1 MVKDRHEVPRDI
13 LRTSIENFG
22 PISKGEIRLKPL
34 TILMGP
40 NNSGK
45 SYAATLIYSLLSAH
59 AASRY
64 GFSRSMP
71 FQNSPTRLDYS
82 SVITPAVKKLIQT
95 KDRFTIPATRAS
107 RRRLVNDVFVPILKT
122 VIEGSFGSPITDLI
136 KSGQKSSSITITGSN
151 TYKIKLTDKVQIL
164 PQFDDTVHKVKI
176 VRGAPTGIKEE
187 YEGDTCTLCV
197 DERFKSPLDDFL
209 HGIIGGF
216 LIGSLKPQL
225 NLLYYLPA
233 ARSGIL
239 QGHRALAAS
248 FMQHAP
254 YAGIGSFEIPRLTQV
269 VSHFVSELISLP
281 RRSGSFAPLSKDLE
295 RELMG
300 GSIGL
305 AQPGKHSTPDIV
317 YQLPNGNVPLH
328 RSSST
333 VSEMAP
339 LSLYLKHVIRKD
351 DLLIIE
357 EPEAHLHA
365 SKQIVFA
372 KYIAKMIRQGLN
384 LMITTHSYV
393 LMEALN
399 SHLVASYMDPKSRAK
414 VGIGKNDYLMPNEV
428 APYLFR
434 EDGKGGYAI
443 TPVEIDAHGVAL
455 KEFIDVI
462 GPLYERGIK
471 QDRWIEQHGS

>member
-1 MVKDRHEVPRDI
+1 MVKDRHEVSRDI

-59 AASRY
+59 AAARY
-64 GFSRSMP
+64 GFLRP
-71 FQNSPTRLDYS
+71 ILFQNPPTKLDYS
-82 SVITPAVKKLIQT
+82 SVITSTVKKLIQT
-95 KDRFTIPATRAS
+95 KDCFTIPTTRAS
-107 RRRLVNDVFVPILKT
+107 RRRLVNDVFAPILKAT
-122 VIEGSFGSPITDLI
+122 IEGSFGSPISELI
-136 KSGQKSSSITITGSN
+136 KSGQRSSNITITGSDI
-151 TYKIKLTDKVQIL
+151 YKIQLTDKMRIL
-164 PQFDDTVHKVKI
+164 PQFDNTVHKVKI
-176 VRGAPTGIKEE
+176 VRGESAVQEE
-187 YEGDTCTLCV
+187 YEGDARTLCV
-197 DERFKSPLDDFL
+197 DERFKTSRGDFL
-209 HGIIGGF
+209 YSIIGGF
-216 LIGSLKPQL
+216 LIGSLKPQM

-254 YAGIGSFEIPRLTQV
+254 YAGIDSFEIPRLTQV
-269 VSHFVSELISLP
+269 VSNFISELIDLP
-281 RRSGSFAPLSKDLE
+281 RRSGSFTPLSNDLE
-295 RELMG
+295 RELIG

-305 AQPGKHSTPDIV
+305 TQHGRHSTPDIV

-339 LSLYLKHVIRKD
+339 LSLYLKHVIRKN

-384 LMITTHSYV
+384 LLITTHSYV

-399 SHLVASYMDPKSRAK
+399 SHLVASDMDPKSRVK
-414 VGIGKNDYLMPNEV
+414 VGIDKNDYLTPNEV

-434 EDGKGGYAI
+434 EDGKGGYVI
-443 TPVEIDAHGVAL
+443 TPVEMDAHGVAL

-462 GPLYERGIK
+462 GPLYERGIR